1 MKKPDTEELARR
13 IALDFNKTREEIIR
27 ELEIYYPE
35 ITDEMIA
42 GWEQSGALEYETVD
56 GQKRYFRNAAK
67 NLMRLDRDA
76 RELREQ
82 KEGRE
87 RAGRAYVLSQHI
99 PAVIKAVRSQLRG
112 SSRLISGLPVSPIIG
127 EFEERI
133 IPDEEY
139 ISPMEYMALPHR
151 WRFYSRITVRPDAVP
166 AGEEILCWMP
176 MPRADIH
183 RQVLEDSNELLAKSI
198 HAAHFMCKSA
208 EASRPTVFW
217 NSVPFKTAAE
227 FHPLPKGFEHQP
239 VDTQA
244 ENLLPHLMEQAPH
257 IVFTDSLKELAFRTV
272 GRERRP
278 YYMARAIFDLISK
291 HYPWISAREYST
303 IDCIPEYVVR
313 RGGGDCG
320 QVTMLFITLCR
331 ILGIPARWQSGFSL
345 IPGYENFHDWADI
358 YIPGLGWIPVDPSF
372 GIQRWG
378 KTEEQRYFYFG
389 GIDAF
394 RMIVNKGWGGELWP
408 KKRFSRSEPVDFQ
421 RGEVEWK
428 EGNLYFDTW
437 DFSFWVEPQL

>member
-1 MKKPDTEELARR
+1 MKKLGTEEKARR
-13 IALDFNKTREEIIR
+13 IALDFNKTKDEIIR
-27 ELEIYYPE
+27 ELKVYYPDLNGDMLSE
-35 ITDEMIA
+35 
-42 GWEQSGALEYETVD
+42 WEKSGELDYETV
-56 GQKRYFRNAAK
+56 GGEKRYFRQAVK
-67 NLMRLDRDA
+67 NFMRLNKEA
-76 RELREQ
+76 REIREQ
-82 KEGRE
+82 KEGKE
-87 RAGRAYVLSQHI
+87 RAGRAYVLSLHI
-99 PAVIKAVRSQLRG
+99 PAVIKTVKSQLRG
-112 SSRLISGLPVSPIIG
+112 SSRLISGLPVTPFIG
-127 EFEERI
+127 EIDERI
-133 IPDEEY
+133 VPDEEY
-139 ISPMEYMALPHR
+139 RSPMEYMALPHR
-151 WRFYSRITVRPDAVP
+151 WTFYSRITVHPDAVP
-166 AGEEILCWMP
+166 AGVELHCWMP

-183 RQVLEDSNELLAKSI
+183 RQVLEESNEILAKSI
-198 HAAHFMCKSA
+198 HAARFTCKNTVA
-208 EASRPTVFW
+208 GTPTVIY

-227 FHPLPKGFEHQP
+227 FHPLPKGFEHRS

-257 IVFTDSLKELAFRTV
+257 IVFTDALKDLAHRIV
-272 GRERRP
+272 GREDRP
-278 YYMARAIFDLISK
+278 YFMARAIFDHISK

-345 IPGYENFHDWADI
+345 IPGYENYHDWADI
-358 YIPGLGWIPVDPSF
+358 FIPGLGWIPVDPSF

-408 KKRFSRSEPVDFQ
+408 KKQFERSEPVDFQ
-421 RGEVEWK
+421 RGEVEWNG
-428 EGNLYFDTW
+428 GNLYFDSW
-437 DFSFWVEPQL
+437 DFDFWVEPQL